1 MAPSGI
7 REEYLF
13 PNDSV
18 SVLKAAHSAGIHKQ
32 KTTTTTDVHSVH
44 VALRCE

>member
-7 REEYLF
+7 REGYLF

-18 SVLKAAHSAGIHKQ
+18 SVLQAAHPAEIHK
-32 KTTTTTDVHSVH
+32 
-44 VALRCE
+44 

>member
-1 MAPSGI
+1 MAPSRI

-18 SVLKAAHSAGIHKQ
+18 SVVQAAHSAVIHK
-32 KTTTTTDVHSVH
+32 
-44 VALRCE
+44 

>member
-18 SVLKAAHSAGIHKQ
+18 SVLQAAHSAGIHK
-32 KTTTTTDVHSVH
+32 KNKKNTN
-44 VALRCE
+44 

>member
-13 PNDSV
+13 PNDSI
-18 SVLKAAHSAGIHKQ
+18 SFLQAAHLAGIRK
-32 KTTTTTDVHSVH
+32 
-44 VALRCE
+44 